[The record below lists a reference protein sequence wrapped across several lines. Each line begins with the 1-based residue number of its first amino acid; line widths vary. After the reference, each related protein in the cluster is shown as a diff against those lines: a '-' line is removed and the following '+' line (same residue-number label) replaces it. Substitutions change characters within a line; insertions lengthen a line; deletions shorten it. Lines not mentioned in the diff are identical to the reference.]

1 MTKRILIADDHD
13 IVLTGTSMILES
25 KIRDITIDTA
35 ENYLEVLEK
44 MEYQPFDLIILDIN
58 MPESKNKKMISE
70 IKAICADTR
79 ILVFSVHDEATAL
92 QYIQEGADGYLN
104 KLSKVEE
111 IAEAVKRILEEG
123 HYYPVTITQYL
134 LKTSNGL
141 QPINPLEKLSDRER
155 QILQLMA
162 RGEGNLEISNILN
175 IQMPTIS
182 TYKKR
187 IYKKLGTGNIAD
199 LIKIY
204 ENFSGEKI

>member
-1 MTKRILIADDHD
+1 MSKRILIADDHD

-25 KIRDITIDTA
+25 KIRNITIDTA

-44 MEYQPFDLIILDIN
+44 TAQQPFDLIILDIN

-70 IKAICADTR
+70 IKAICRGTR
-79 ILVFSVHDEATAL
+79 ILIFSVHDEATAL

-111 IAEAVKRILEEG
+111 IAEAVKKILEEG
-123 HYYPVTITQYL
+123 HYYPATIMQYL
-134 LKTSNGL
+134 LKTSNGPQL
-141 QPINPLEKLSDRER
+141 MNPLEKLSDREH

-162 RGEGNLEISNILN
+162 KGEGNLEISNILD
-175 IQMPTIS
+175 IRMPTIS

-204 ENFSGEKI
+204 EKFSGEKT

>member
-1 MTKRILIADDHD
+1 MSKRILIADDHD
-13 IVLTGTSMILES
+13 IVLTGTSLILES
-25 KIRDITIDTA
+25 KIQGIIIDTA
-35 ENYLEVLEK
+35 ENYLEVQEK
-44 MEYQPFDLIILDIN
+44 MAREPYDLIILDIN

-70 IKAICADTR
+70 IKAICAATK
-79 ILVFSVHDEATAL
+79 ILIFSVHDESVAL

-111 IAEAVKRILEEG
+111 IAEAVKKILDEG
-123 HYYPVTITQYL
+123 YYYPVKITQYL
-134 LKTSNGL
+134 LDTSNR
-141 QPINPLEKLSDRER
+141 PVHTNPLEKLSDREY
-155 QILQLMA
+155 QILDLMA

-199 LIKIY
+199 LIKIH
-204 ENFSGEKI
+204 EKFSGDKI

>member
-1 MTKRILIADDHD
+1 MPKRILIADDHD
-13 IVLTGTSMILES
+13 IVLTGTSLILES

-44 MEYQPFDLIILDIN
+44 MVLQPFDLIILDIN

-70 IKAICADTR
+70 IKAICADTK
-79 ILVFSVHDEATAL
+79 ILIFSVHDESVAL

-111 IAEAVKRILEEG
+111 IAEAVKKILEEG
-123 HYYPVTITQYL
+123 HYYPLKITQYL

-141 QPINPLEKLSDRER
+141 HQVNPLEKLSDREY
-155 QILQLMA
+155 QILRLMA
-162 RGEGNLEISNILN
+162 KGEGNLEISNILN

-187 IYKKLGTGNIAD
+187 IYKKVGTSNIAD

-204 ENFSGEKI
+204 ENFSGENK